1 MSQKRERY
9 KEALL
14 WAHVQANL
22 ASRELRAQDGRGDT
36 KVSRYPYGREDNQ
49 IPRYLA
55 EKIPRYPY
63 AKKPRME
70 EG

>member
-14 WAHVQANL
+14 WAHVQANF

-36 KVSRYPYGREDNQ
+36 KVSRYPYAQ
-49 IPRYLA
+49 IS
-55 EKIPRYPY
+55 
-63 AKKPRME
+63 RME
-70 EG
+70 EKTLRYPDI